1 MLKVIALESF
11 LNQELSLFQQTSMSS
26 KEVKA
31 SQVVTHSNMIV
42 TFGVTDYLTQKLI
55 RKILQQAKFHS
66 QVIYYQQGQN
76 HFYQLPKQFLQALM
90 QT

>member
-1 MLKVIALESF
+1 
-11 LNQELSLFQQTSMSS
+11 MSS

-66 QVIYYQQGQN
+66 QVIYYQQAQN